1 MDRKAF
7 GKKVNKARKDLGI
20 TSEKLSELCNLNA
33 TYIRQIEAGT
43 KIPSLPVFVLLCR
56 NLKVSPSYL
65 LSETLEGTEI
75 QEMDA
80 LIDLWQNATPT
91 QIKMINAM
99 VKSAL
104 DSFEK

>member
-1 MDRKAF
+1 
-7 GKKVNKARKDLGI
+7 VNRARKDQGI

-43 KIPSLPVFVLLCR
+43 KIPSLPVFVLLCK

-65 LSETLEGTEI
+65 LSEALEDCEI

-80 LIDLWQNATPT
+80 LIELWQNATPS
-91 QIKMINAM
+91 QIKLISTM

-104 DSFEK
+104 ESFEK

>member
-1 MDRKAF
+1 M
-7 GKKVNKARKDLGI
+7 
-20 TSEKLSELCNLNA
+20 CNLNA

-65 LSETLEGTEI
+65 LSETLEECEI
-75 QEMDA
+75 QEMDT
-80 LIDLWQNATPT
+80 LIELWQNATPS
-91 QIKMINAM
+91 QIKLISAM

-104 DSFEK
+104 ESFEK

>member
-1 MDRKAF
+1 MDKKAF
-7 GKKVNKARKDLGI
+7 GKNVNKARKDRGI

-43 KIPSLPVFVLLCR
+43 KIPSLPVFVLLCK

-65 LSETLEGTEI
+65 LSETLADCDI

-80 LIDLWQNATPT
+80 LIELWQNATPS
-91 QIKMINAM
+91 QIKMVSAM
-99 VKSAL
+99 VRSAL

>member
-7 GKKVNKARKDLGI
+7 GKNVNKARKDRGI

-43 KIPSLPVFVLLCR
+43 KVPSLPVFVLLCKTLR
-56 NLKVSPSYL
+56 VSPSYL
-65 LSETLEGTEI
+65 LSETLEDCDI
-75 QEMDA
+75 REMDV
-80 LIDLWQNATPT
+80 LIELWQNATPA
-91 QIKMINAM
+91 QIKMISAM

-104 DSFEK
+104 DSFER

>member
-1 MDRKAF
+1 MDKKAF
-7 GKKVNKARKDLGI
+7 GKNVNRARKDRGI

-43 KIPSLPVFVLLCR
+43 KIPSLPVFVLLCK
-56 NLKVSPSYL
+56 NLKISPSYL
-65 LSETLEGTEI
+65 LSEALEDGEI

-80 LIDLWQNATPT
+80 LIELWQNATPS
-91 QIKMINAM
+91 QIKLISAM

-104 DSFEK
+104 ESFEK

>member
-1 MDRKAF
+1 MDKKAL
-7 GKKVNKARKDLGI
+7 GKSVNRARKDQGI

-65 LSETLEGTEI
+65 LSEALDEWEI
-75 QEMDA
+75 QELDT
-80 LIDLWQNATPT
+80 LIQLWQNATPS
-91 QIKMINAM
+91 QIKLISAM

-104 DSFEK
+104 ESFEK

>member
-1 MDRKAF
+1 MDKKAF
-7 GKKVNKARKDLGI
+7 GKNVNKARKDRGI

-33 TYIRQIEAGT
+33 TYIRQIEAGA
-43 KIPSLPVFVLLCR
+43 KIPSLPVFVLLCK

-65 LSETLEGTEI
+65 LSETLADCDI

-80 LIDLWQNATPT
+80 LIELWQNATPS
-91 QIKMINAM
+91 QIKMVSAM
-99 VKSAL
+99 VRSAL

>member
-1 MDRKAF
+1 MDKKAF
-7 GKKVNKARKDLGI
+7 GKNVNKARKDRGI

-33 TYIRQIEAGT
+33 TYIRQIEAGA
-43 KIPSLPVFVLLCR
+43 KIPSLPVFVLLCK

-65 LSETLEGTEI
+65 LSETLADCDI

-80 LIDLWQNATPT
+80 LIELWQNATLS
-91 QIKMINAM
+91 QIKMVSAM
-99 VKSAL
+99 VRSAL

>member
-1 MDRKAF
+1 MDKKAF
-7 GKKVNKARKDLGI
+7 GKNVNKARKDRGI

-43 KIPSLPVFVLLCR
+43 KIPSLPVFVLLCK

-65 LSETLEGTEI
+65 LSETLEDCEI
-75 QEMDA
+75 QEMDT
-80 LIDLWQNATPT
+80 LIELWQNATPS
-91 QIKMINAM
+91 QIKLISAM

-104 DSFEK
+104 ESFEK

>member
-1 MDRKAF
+1 MDKKAF
-7 GKKVNKARKDLGI
+7 GKNVNKARKDQGI

-65 LSETLEGTEI
+65 LSETLEECEI
-75 QEMDA
+75 QEMDT
-80 LIDLWQNATPT
+80 LIELWQNATPS
-91 QIKMINAM
+91 QIKLISAM

-104 DSFEK
+104 ESFEK